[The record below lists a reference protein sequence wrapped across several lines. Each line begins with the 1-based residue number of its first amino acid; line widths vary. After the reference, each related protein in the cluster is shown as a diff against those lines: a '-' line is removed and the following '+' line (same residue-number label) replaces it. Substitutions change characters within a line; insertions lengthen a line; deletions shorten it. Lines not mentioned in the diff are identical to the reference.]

1 MASAGKSLTIS
12 SMPAAKKKPAKK
24 PAKKATSQKTTVS
37 REHSVTQSALKLVDE
52 AAALLR
58 KGISTGSDS
67 SEKARLAAKKKA
79 HSLLNKATDS
89 LSDVLD
95 ESASVLR
102 KVINK
107 I

>member
-1 MASAGKSLTIS
+1 MASTKKKT
-12 SMPAAKKKPAKK
+12 AKKTVRKPAKTTK
-24 PAKKATSQKTTVS
+24 PVS
-37 REHSVTQSALKLVDE
+37 HDHSVTHSALKLVDE

-67 SEKARLAAKKKA
+67 TEKARLAARKKA
-79 HSLLNKATDS
+79 NSLLSQASRS

-95 ESASVLR
+95 ESASVIR

>member
-1 MASAGKSLTIS
+1 MAST
-12 SMPAAKKKPAKK
+12 KKKPAKITVRK
-24 PAKKATSQKTTVS
+24 PVKKATPVS
-37 REHSVTQSALKLVDE
+37 HDHSVTHSALKLVDE

-67 SEKARLAAKKKA
+67 TEQARLAARKKA
-79 HSLLNKATDS
+79 NSLLSQASRS

>member
-1 MASAGKSLTIS
+1 
-12 SMPAAKKKPAKK
+12 MPATKKKTAKKPAKK
-24 PAKKATSQKTTVS
+24 PASKPAP
-37 REHSVTQSALKLVDE
+37 ECHDHSVTSSALKLVDE

-67 SEKARLAAKKKA
+67 SEKARLEARKKA
-79 HSLLNKATDS
+79 HSLLNKASTS

-95 ESASVLR
+95 GSASILR

>member
-1 MASAGKSLTIS
+1 
-12 SMPAAKKKPAKK
+12 MPATKKKTAKKSAKK
-24 PAKKATSQKTTVS
+24 PAGKPAPKSHD
-37 REHSVTQSALKLVDE
+37 HSVTSSALKLVDE

-67 SEKARLAAKKKA
+67 SEKARLEARKKA
-79 HSLLNKATDS
+79 HTLLSKASTS

-95 ESASVLR
+95 GSASILR

>member
-1 MASAGKSLTIS
+1 
-12 SMPAAKKKPAKK
+12 MPASKKKTAKNPAKK
-24 PAKKATSQKTTVS
+24 TAAKPAPKSHD
-37 REHSVTQSALKLVDE
+37 HSVTSSALKLVDE

-67 SEKARLAAKKKA
+67 SEKARLEARKKA
-79 HSLLNKATDS
+79 HSLLNKASAS

-95 ESASVLR
+95 GSASILR

>member
-1 MASAGKSLTIS
+1 MASAGKSHTIFR
-12 SMPAAKKKPAKK
+12 MPVAKKKPAKK
-24 PAKKATSQKTTVS
+24 TGKKATKKTTPVS

-79 HSLLNKATDS
+79 HTLLNKASSS

-95 ESASVLR
+95 EGASVLR

>member
-1 MASAGKSLTIS
+1 MTS
-12 SMPAAKKKPAKK
+12 PKKKTAKK
-24 PAKKATSQKTTVS
+24 PVRKPANKATPVS
-37 REHSVTQSALKLVDE
+37 HDHSVTHSALKLVDE

-67 SEKARLAAKKKA
+67 SEKARLAARKKA
-79 HSLLNKATDS
+79 NSLLNQASRS

-107 I
+107 L

>member
-1 MASAGKSLTIS
+1 
-12 SMPAAKKKPAKK
+12 MPATKKKPAKK
-24 PAKKATSQKTTVS
+24 RTKKPSPAT
-37 REHSVTQSALKLVDE
+37 REHSVTASALKLVDE
-52 AAALLR
+52 AAELLR

-79 HSLLNKATDS
+79 HTLLGKASSS

-95 ESASVLR
+95 EGASVLR